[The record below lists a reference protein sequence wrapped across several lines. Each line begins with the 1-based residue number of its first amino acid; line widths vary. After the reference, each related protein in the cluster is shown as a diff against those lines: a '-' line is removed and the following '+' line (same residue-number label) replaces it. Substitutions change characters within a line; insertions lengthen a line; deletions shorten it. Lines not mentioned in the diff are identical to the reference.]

1 MQSKRE
7 EITMSFL
14 FRKMIRSVKQFKL
27 QFVSVLL
34 LAMLS
39 VVIYSGLEGL
49 WRGIEYGF
57 DSFAEET
64 ALADEWVLASYFTD
78 EDVAQIEKISG
89 VSQVSK
95 RLRVTVSAAG
105 SDGRDTYLSLDTAGS
120 AGISGMK
127 LISGEDYDSTLT
139 DSIWLDPEYAEENGL
154 TAGQAIDISF
164 GGKTVHTTVAGIA
177 MSAERAHFVGTSD
190 YYIPEHQQYGYGFMS
205 DDISQK
211 LGIKISCNLLEIKSS
226 GSEVSNSI
234 NELLG
239 ERFIAYYDRDTL
251 FDVSFVSSQANNL
264 KRVSLLF
271 SSLFILLSVLSMRT
285 TIKRLIDAQ
294 GSDITTL
301 KSLGFS
307 NRLLTV
313 YYSLYGL
320 FVSIIGTGLG
330 FVFSF
335 PFSKAVQKTQMKL
348 ISLPKWEIKHTAGSI
363 IVILLI
369 VVLSLLTSVLA
380 AKKALKGLPA
390 EASGNKVSGARTTLI
405 ERFGH
410 IWNRS
415 SFGMKWTLRDA
426 GAHKARIL
434 FGIISVCGSFMLLI
448 VGCGTPDS
456 IRSLTSKS
464 YSEEFVYSYKLT
476 LGAANTPEQTA
487 ELRQQLDGQLIQTV
501 QSKVT
506 LNGSSKAYFK
516 PVTVFSDGDYI
527 ALKTTDGEKLAS
539 DSVYITQG
547 MADSL
552 RIGKGDKIEL
562 FPSLSDKSFAFS
574 VDGIIPSGMPQS
586 FYIGS
591 QRWTDAG
598 AAFLPSHLLCGQT
611 DRIESLR
618 NDVRIS
624 QIVTSRQQED
634 NLTDFSSKLTGVFT
648 LMKVVAFVLV
658 VIVLYN
664 LSILSFLER
673 TKQYNTFRVLG
684 FHFSEIRRL
693 ASFENIMIL
702 VFGTLIG
709 IPFGFRFLD
718 LYCSTFSNDTLRI
731 YSVLNGSSLALVCGI
746 VFVCTLIT
754 TVLLSRRI
762 KKIDMVQA
770 LKE

>member
-1 MQSKRE
+1 
-7 EITMSFL
+7 
-14 FRKMIRSVKQFKL
+14 
-27 QFVSVLL
+27 
-34 LAMLS
+34 
-39 VVIYSGLEGL
+39 
-49 WRGIEYGF
+49 
-57 DSFAEET
+57 
-64 ALADEWVLASYFTD
+64 
-78 EDVAQIEKISG
+78 
-89 VSQVSK
+89 
-95 RLRVTVSAAG
+95 
-105 SDGRDTYLSLDTAGS
+105 
-120 AGISGMK
+120 
-127 LISGEDYDSTLT
+127 
-139 DSIWLDPEYAEENGL
+139 
-154 TAGQAIDISF
+154 
-164 GGKTVHTTVAGIA
+164 
-177 MSAERAHFVGTSD
+177 
-190 YYIPEHQQYGYGFMS
+190 
-205 DDISQK
+205 
-211 LGIKISCNLLEIKSS
+211 
-226 GSEVSNSI
+226 
-234 NELLG
+234 
-239 ERFIAYYDRDTL
+239 
-251 FDVSFVSSQANNL
+251 
-264 KRVSLLF
+264 
-271 SSLFILLSVLSMRT
+271 
-285 TIKRLIDAQ
+285 
-294 GSDITTL
+294 
-301 KSLGFS
+301 
-307 NRLLTV
+307 
-313 YYSLYGL
+313 
-320 FVSIIGTGLG
+320 
-330 FVFSF
+330 
-335 PFSKAVQKTQMKL
+335 
-348 ISLPKWEIKHTAGSI
+348 
-363 IVILLI
+363 
-369 VVLSLLTSVLA
+369 
-380 AKKALKGLPA
+380 
-390 EASGNKVSGARTTLI
+390 
-405 ERFGH
+405 
-410 IWNRS
+410 
-415 SFGMKWTLRDA
+415 
-426 GAHKARIL
+426 
-434 FGIISVCGSFMLLI
+434 
-448 VGCGTPDS
+448 
-456 IRSLTSKS
+456 
-464 YSEEFVYSYKLT
+464 
-476 LGAANTPEQTA
+476 
-487 ELRQQLDGQLIQTV
+487 
-501 QSKVT
+501 
-506 LNGSSKAYFK
+506 
-516 PVTVFSDGDYI
+516 
-527 ALKTTDGEKLAS
+527 
-539 DSVYITQG
+539 